1 MLTSDILRL
10 SAERHPNKTAFI
22 YGTRLMTYGE
32 VSQFANRFANGLM
45 NCGISIGD
53 TWAIMSRNSPEYAIS
68 NFGGSQTGGLLVNL
82 LPAYAADEIV
92 AILNKTKVRLIV
104 VEEIFQE
111 KISNIIDRLP
121 DLETVVVIGQ
131 PGHDGWIPFDRFIA
145 DKTDRNNDLG
155 LSENAPFAM
164 TFTGGTTGLPK
175 GAMVSHQARFVSTYT
190 TAIEHGVTET
200 DVVGM
205 ITPFYHAMGSLV
217 WLPTAMYVGATAVMF
232 DGWDPDDFTMQ
243 TEQHGI
249 TCSFMV
255 PIQLRE
261 LLTDGHFDPKR
272 LKTLKN
278 IACGGATT
286 PPGLVSDVN
295 EKMPNTLF
303 TNHYG
308 QSETGP
314 ICFYRPSHPR
324 KFANTVGR
332 NAIGVELDIVDKNG
346 NSVDVDESGEII
358 VRGPFLMTGYYD
370 DPKETDAYFRKNDG
384 WGWTGDLARRDKDG
398 FITLVGR
405 SKDMIV
411 SGGVNI
417 YPREVEIVLEN
428 HPSIVD
434 CTVFGIPDKR
444 WGEALVAYIV
454 ARDESTPHTEDI
466 LHHCTEYLA
475 RFKRPKIVRIV
486 DKIPKTPSGKV
497 QKLKL
502 RETFLKEYKTR
513 GPFDKL

>member
-1 MLTSDILRL
+1 MLTGDILRL
-10 SAERHPNKTAFI
+10 SADRHPNKIAFI
-22 YGTRLMTYGE
+22 YRKRLMTYGE
-32 VSQFANRFANGLM
+32 VGQSANRFANGLM
-45 NCGISIGD
+45 SYGISIGD

-68 NFGGSQTGGLLVNL
+68 IFGGSQTGGLLVNL
-82 LPAYAADEIV
+82 LPAYAPDELV
-92 AILNKTKVRLIV
+92 TILNKTKVTLIV

-111 KISNIIDRLP
+111 KISTITDRLP
-121 DLETVVVIGQ
+121 NLKTVVVIGQ
-131 PGHDGWIPFDRFIA
+131 PGYDGWIPFDRFIA
-145 DKTDRNNDLG
+145 AQTDRNIDLG
-155 LSENAPFAM
+155 LSENTPFAM

-200 DVVGM
+200 DIVGM

-217 WLPTAMYVGATAVMF
+217 WLPTALYVGATAVIF
-232 DGWDPDDFTMQ
+232 DSWDPDDFAIQ
-243 TEQHGI
+243 TEGHDI

-261 LLTDGHFDPKR
+261 LLTDSHFDPKS
-272 LKTLKN
+272 LKTLNN
-278 IACGGATT
+278 IACGGATS

-346 NSVDVDESGEII
+346 NSVEVDESGEII

-370 DPKETDAYFRKNDG
+370 DPKETNSYFRNNDG
-384 WGWTGDLARRDKDG
+384 WGWTGDLATKDKEG

-417 YPREVEIVLEN
+417 YPREVEIVLEK

-444 WGEALVAYIV
+444 WGEALVGYIV
-454 ARDESTPHTEDI
+454 AKDGSTPHTEDI
-466 LHHCTEYLA
+466 LNHCTEHLA
-475 RFKRPKIVRIV
+475 RFKRPKIIRIV
-486 DKIPKTPSGKV
+486 DTIPKTPSGKV
-497 QKLKL
+497 QKPKL
-502 RETFLKEYKTR
+502 RETFLKEYKT
-513 GPFDKL
+513 P